1 MLRRKLC
8 ETWKASYLTKASL
21 VWCFVVTLS
30 LLVCWVFSTSL
41 VWCIVASKLDCVCGS
56 LLLSWVVF
64 NLFIKDSE
72 DGVMRLT
79 ASGTC
84 GVGCEGLE
92 FQALGYTA
100 GH

>member
-1 MLRRKLC
+1 MRVSVTFLG
-8 ETWKASYLTKASL
+8 
-21 VWCFVVTLS
+21 CFQP
-30 LLVCWVFSTSL
+30 F
-41 VWCIVASKLDCVCGS
+41 
-56 LLLSWVVF
+56 F
-64 NLFIKDSE
+64 KDSE

-79 ASGTC
+79 AFGTC